1 MKLNER
7 GSAMIMVAVCLLA
20 IIAIAGV
27 AIDSAVMVTTRTQL
41 QNAADAAALAGASG
55 LLEGDQ
61 DTAIARAI
69 SFASFN
75 GAMLDSGAAPVVITE
90 DDVTFP
96 EDDIVR
102 VVTHRTQATGDGV
115 RVFFRKVVDPVLGNR
130 ADVTAVAAAQA
141 FDICSS
147 RCLKPWC
154 IPDRWDDAN
163 GNGEYDVGEAYDPYG
178 TGYTAPDD
186 VGLQV
191 TLKPGDPHDTM
202 VSSNFYAVCFPPI
215 DSDQGDPLTGADWYR
230 QWIAECTPYLIEVGD
245 RLAVQPGNMS
255 GPTRQ
260 GVQDIIAQDPGAT
273 WDSATQTVVGSA
285 FGRSPRIVL
294 VPMLDPRLAPNP
306 GRQEVT
312 VTKIGAFFLEGTGP
326 QGTVIGRYMT
336 AATTGA
342 PCEGGLGEG
351 LVKGIALIE

>member
-7 GSAMIMVAVCLLA
+7 GSVMIMVAVCLLA

-41 QNAADAAALAGASG
+41 QSAADAAALAGASG
-55 LLEGDQ
+55 LLEGDE
-61 DTAIARAI
+61 DTATARAI
-69 SFASFN
+69 SYASFN
-75 GAMLDSGAAPVVITE
+75 GAMLESGKAPVVITE

-96 EDDIVR
+96 EADICR
-102 VVTHRTQATGDGV
+102 VVTHRTEATGDPL
-115 RVFFRKVVDPVLGNR
+115 RVFFRRVVDPVLGNR

-154 IPDRWDDAN
+154 IPDRWGDTN
-163 GNGEYDVGEAYDPYG
+163 GNGQYDAGEPYDPIG
-178 TGYTAPDD
+178 TGYTAPND

-191 TLKPGDPHDTM
+191 TLKVGNPQDTL
-202 VSSNFYAVCFPPI
+202 VPSCYFAVCFPPI
-215 DSDQGDPLTGADWYR
+215 GSDQGDPQTGSDWYR
-230 QWIAECTPYLIEVGD
+230 QWIAECCPYLIELGD
-245 RLAVQPGNMS
+245 RLLLQPGNMV

-260 GVQDIIAQDPGAT
+260 GVQDLIAQDPGAT
-273 WDSATQTVVGSA
+273 WDSSTQTVVGSA
-285 FGRSPRIVL
+285 FGRSPRIAL
-294 VPMLDPRLAPNP
+294 VPMFDPTLPPNP

-312 VTKIGAFFLEGTGP
+312 VSKVGAFFIEDNN
-326 QGTVIGRYMT
+326 QGDIIGRFMET
-336 AATTGA
+336 SSTGA
-342 PCEGGLGEG
+342 PCEGGLGGG

>member
-1 MKLNER
+1 MNER

-90 DDVTFP
+90 ADVTFP

-102 VVTHRTQATGDGV
+102 VTTHRTQATGDGL

-141 FDICSS
+141 FDICAS

-154 IPDRWDDAN
+154 IPDRWNDLDAD
-163 GNGEYDVGEAYDPYG
+163 GKYDAGEPYDPYT
-178 TGYTAPDD
+178 TGYTAPND

-191 TLKPGDPHDTM
+191 TLKVGDPSQTM
-202 VSSNFYAVCFPPI
+202 TSSNFYAVCYPPI
-215 DSDQGDPLTGADWYR
+215 DSDQGDPLSGGNWYR
-230 QWIAECTPYLIEVGD
+230 QWIAECCPYLIEIGD
-245 RLAVQPGNMS
+245 RLSVEPGNMV

-260 GVQDIIAQDPGAT
+260 GVQDLIAQDPGAH
-273 WDSATQTVVGSA
+273 WDGSSQSVVGSA

-312 VTKIGAFFLEGTGP
+312 VTKIAAFFLEGTGP
-326 QGTVIGRYMT
+326 QGTVIGRYVEES
-336 AATTGA
+336 TTGA
-342 PCEGGLGEG
+342 PCEGGLGGG